1 MGQSSTHP
9 WTVLVVDDSESIRVA
24 LRLYLEADGYAVEEA
39 SDGLR
44 AFVRLSHRDTRYLVL
59 LDHAMPELD
68 GWELLQL
75 AIADPR
81 LLAQHTFIVMTTQ
94 AETPIAFARFLA
106 DHAIPRLVKPVGR
119 RDLRALLPQAEARLS
134 QSRSATTLATQFP
147 GRR

>member
-68 GWELLQL
+68 GWELSFGAQASRAKAEGRELSFANIQ
-75 AIADPR
+75 IAAVKR
-81 LLAQHTFIVMTTQ
+81 
-94 AETPIAFARFLA
+94 
-106 DHAIPRLVKPVGR
+106 IPGQP
-119 RDLRALLPQAEARLS
+119 
-134 QSRSATTLATQFP
+134 
-147 GRR
+147 